1 MKSMSALE
9 ALINNMKAEII
20 ALKNEEMSVNN
31 ALNANKVIYEIDEE
45 DLTKEPIWIRQKRN
59 SKNKKQNL
67 LLKLVLQTL
76 KLKGKNMSP

>member
-1 MKSMSALE
+1 MMKSMSALE

-45 DLTKEPIWIRQKRN
+45 DLTKEPIWIRQKRKKKKK
-59 SKNKKQNL
+59 KN
-67 LLKLVLQTL
+67 
-76 KLKGKNMSP
+76 